1 MLPLFLDNL
10 LDIII
15 ILKHLVVPSEHIL
28 VLLDN
33 NLSFK
38 MVVEYWSDDILGWQI
53 IWRLPDQN
61 TQGYIL
67 DESSLQR

>member
-38 MVVEYWSDDILGWQI
+38 MVVEY
-53 IWRLPDQN
+53 
-61 TQGYIL
+61 
-67 DESSLQR
+67 